1 LGDPRVDAS
10 WIAGRG
16 FMPNP
21 RRRGSE
27 WKRAVEERSQF
38 PLQVDCAFLKMVL
51 FHFVWV
57 IEWVKYTEMAS
68 LPSDF

>member
-1 LGDPRVDAS
+1 
-10 WIAGRG
+10 
-16 FMPNP
+16 MPNP